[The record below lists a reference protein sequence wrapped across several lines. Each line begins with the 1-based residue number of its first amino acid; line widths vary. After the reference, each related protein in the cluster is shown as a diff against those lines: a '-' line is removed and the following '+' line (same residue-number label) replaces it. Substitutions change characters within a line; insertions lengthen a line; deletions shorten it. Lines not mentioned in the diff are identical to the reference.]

1 MYFTFHSL
9 TVLVKQQLE
18 SKEKLL
24 DEHEKNDHDYTTTIQ
39 NYEQDIKQ
47 FKEEMLKYKQSYE
60 VWCLLLWLWID
71 GTPNK
76 WNPSTWLFRTEQK
89 IFRTSSQL
97 FIIRDQIQYIRIKF
111 EDSFLSIKSTRSGGS
126 SARK

>member
-9 TVLVKQQLE
+9 TVLVKQQLK

-60 VWCLLLWLWID
+60 V
-71 GTPNK
+71 
-76 WNPSTWLFRTEQK
+76 
-89 IFRTSSQL
+89 
-97 FIIRDQIQYIRIKF
+97 
-111 EDSFLSIKSTRSGGS
+111 
-126 SARK
+126 

>member
-24 DEHEKNDHDYTTTIQ
+24 YEHEKNDHDYTTTIQ

-60 VWCLLLWLWID
+60 V
-71 GTPNK
+71 
-76 WNPSTWLFRTEQK
+76 
-89 IFRTSSQL
+89 
-97 FIIRDQIQYIRIKF
+97 
-111 EDSFLSIKSTRSGGS
+111 
-126 SARK
+126 